1 MPAERSAVIR
11 RASSGNLKKAVK
23 GDSAQV
29 KSMRA
34 NKAIANGETPDPEDV
49 TPAKSG
55 ACCSGRPS

>member
-1 MPAERSAVIR
+1 MIR